1 MKFIDDL
8 LKLGLTPANNEG
20 GGNCV
25 FISLAQIVFGD
36 ATKFKFMRYM
46 IVHRLRSFP

>member
-1 MKFIDDL
+1 MKFL
-8 LKLGLTPANNEG
+8 SGTLSRGLNPADNDG

-25 FISLAQIVFGD
+25 FMSLAQIVFGD
-36 ATKFKFMRYM
+36 DTKFKFMRYM

>member
-1 MKFIDDL
+1 MKFIDRML
-8 LKLGLTPANNEG
+8 NKGLTPASNEG

-25 FISLAQIVFGD
+25 FMSLAQIVFGD
-36 ATKFKFMRYM
+36 VTRFEFMRYM